1 MNEIPKE
8 EIKIKQK
15 TNQVNKMKFVTKDS
29 AILLK
34 TDGTIQKYISI
45 FYNDDALKSLFHTN
59 FFWTVYK
66 GNKNLKE
73 LIAPSSYPRQIKTGG
88 SDISN
93 WNNWDICKNYINR
106 DNILACRV
114 NGLSYFMR
122 GQLNCD

>member
-59 FFWTVYK
+59 FF
-66 GNKNLKE
+66 
-73 LIAPSSYPRQIKTGG
+73 
-88 SDISN
+88 
-93 WNNWDICKNYINR
+93 
-106 DNILACRV
+106 
-114 NGLSYFMR
+114 
-122 GQLNCD
+122 